1 VAAFSGG
8 INFDIWSSGKCS
20 IYNIVENVGNK
31 VEKPCNFGLRAIK
44 FEDFN
49 VYGLYRYR

>member
-1 VAAFSGG
+1 VEAFSGG

-20 IYNIVENVGNK
+20 IYNIENVGKK

-49 VYGLYRYR
+49 VCGLYKYR